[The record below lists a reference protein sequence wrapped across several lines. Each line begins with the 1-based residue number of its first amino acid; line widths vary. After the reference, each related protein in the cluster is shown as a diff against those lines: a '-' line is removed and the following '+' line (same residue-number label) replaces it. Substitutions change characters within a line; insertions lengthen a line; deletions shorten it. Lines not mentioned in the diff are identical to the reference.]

1 MKQNLEVHFW
11 GFQGQKRDYS
21 PCIWNVDVL
30 KNSSFKG
37 RLPHDNR
44 SYKDVIPKGLSWRFD
59 SSESEFAITCLQMI
73 QLKERPQDFFAGTLV
88 FPRGTSVTDDQLQQ
102 LQSQVTKAVEV
113 LTRVVTTMRPDEM
126 GPIHGE
132 ARNVAPRELLK
143 ASHECIILPLDS
155 GYTLGGMVKKLTE
168 LHHNQLTV
176 LLLDPANGEPASQEE
191 MQTVIRV
198 ASSSHP
204 EATISIAANLEE
216 VQQEDAHQYQELLN
230 ERAEKQRLAEE
241 KRQQEDARLAK
252 EARRREEDK
261 RQRQARKARTLA
273 LLKTA
278 AKGLAVL
285 GILGGIGVGG
295 YLIKDDVMGVINKT
309 KNAIAGLSDDTAQH
323 KTIDQIGP
331 TVQLQKPSA
340 QDSTHVITWS
350 ETIAYLEQQFQFDT
364 KFNPDLFVLVEESGF
379 PDGVKLK
386 VHEGDSALHGL
397 AIQID
402 AESGSLRLV
411 ETLLLSTDNLPG
423 LPVSSLVIVLK
434 KDEDMEGV
442 APEDD
447 LEPETLPLEQDS
459 TSTDTSM
466 TPENTP

>member
-88 FPRGTSVTDDQLQQ
+88 FPRGTSVTDDQLRQ

-132 ARNVAPRELLK
+132 ARDVAPRELLK
-143 ASHECIILPLDS
+143 TSHECIILPLDS
-155 GYTLGGMVKKLTE
+155 GFTLGGMVKKLTE

-176 LLLDPANGEPASQEE
+176 LLLDPTNGEPASQEE

-198 ASSSHP
+198 AASSHP

-216 VQQEDAHQYQELLN
+216 VQQEDTHQYQELLN

-252 EARRREEDK
+252 EARRREEEK
-261 RQRQARKARTLA
+261 RQRQARKTRTLA

-285 GILGGIGVGG
+285 AILGGIGVGG
-295 YLIKDDVMGVINKT
+295 YLIKEKIQRKSLSSGDSGNPDNGVNKEFIDTQGLEDSVVVREFNWSTGGGLIDKTFLFDTIHWEQNKKIKCDVPKLPSEVSVFYQQSDSSING
-309 KNAIAGLSDDTAQH
+309 IV
-323 KTIDQIGP
+323 
-331 TVQLQKPSA
+331 VQLQT
-340 QDSTHVITWS
+340 DSNS
-350 ETIAYLEQQFQFDT
+350 FETIDTLTLNRSDLPELLFQSFRV
-364 KFNPDLFVLVEESGF
+364 VLNKTTSITSEDAE
-379 PDGVKLK
+379 KLTDRK
-386 VHEGDSALHGL
+386 EASQRIEGDSA
-397 AIQID
+397 AMD
-402 AESGSLRLV
+402 
-411 ETLLLSTDNLPG
+411 
-423 LPVSSLVIVLK
+423 SSK
-434 KDEDMEGV
+434 R
-442 APEDD
+442 
-447 LEPETLPLEQDS
+447 T
-459 TSTDTSM
+459 
-466 TPENTP
+466 ENTP